1 MFRFCLK
8 VFTQTE
14 KHMKPWKEKSHIGD
28 FFFLSLSLFNFFIS
42 WRLITSKNME
52 RFTNLHVILA
62 QGPY

>member
-28 FFFLSLSLFNFFIS
+28 FKTRKYEHFHYPLFKIIIKILILSSLVS
-42 WRLITSKNME
+42 
-52 RFTNLHVILA
+52 
-62 QGPY
+62 